1 MFIIKSIKL
10 ALLFAGLSALGVQAA
25 DTSSPASAFT
35 GFEALQPDMPSNDLI
50 SYAGHATVIVIFADS
65 LEDVEFTAQLDILR
79 PHAEYLAAQN
89 VVLLTDTSPD
99 ANGPLRQA
107 LRPRGFSLLLIN
119 SVGTLTQRRGTV
131 TDSQR
136 LIRQI
141 DQMP

>member
-1 MFIIKSIKL
+1 MSIIKPIKL
-10 ALLFAGLSALGVQAA
+10 ALLFIGVSVLGLQAA
-25 DTSSPASAFT
+25 DTSSPTSAFT
-35 GFEALQPDMPSNDLI
+35 GLEALQPDMPSSDLN
-50 SYAGHATVIVIFADS
+50 SYAGHATLIVIFADS
-65 LEDVEFTAQLDILR
+65 LDDAEFTAQLDILR
-79 PHAEYLAAQN
+79 PHAIALAARN
-89 VVLLTDTSPD
+89 VVLLTDTSPS

-119 SVGTLTQRRGTV
+119 SVGTLAQRRGTV